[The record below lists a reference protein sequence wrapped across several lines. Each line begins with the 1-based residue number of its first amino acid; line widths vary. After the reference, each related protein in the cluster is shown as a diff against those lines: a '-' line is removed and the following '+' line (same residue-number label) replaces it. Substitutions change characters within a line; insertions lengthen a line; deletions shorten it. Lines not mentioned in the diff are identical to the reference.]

1 MLVVPAAAP
10 VAVWTPVMGGSV
22 LFDPIDRAML
32 IRARRAA
39 REAHAANGDDQPE
52 ADTIDPL
59 DLVEMLGAAFSV
71 ALIMEGARDWR
82 DVGAQRLDDDGA
94 AILED
99 GEPVFDPLD
108 FSKAALRLA
117 LTDPIVFEAFDTA
130 YVVPFVTRERERA
143 EPGNGSAASP
153 SGTGE
158 AATPVSDTA
167 SSPATQPTAADA
179 TAAPT
184 SSTNPAPKRKKRS
197 GGR

>member
-59 DLVEMLGAAFSV
+59 DLIEMLGAAFSV
-71 ALIMEGARDWR
+71 ALIMEGAQDWR
-82 DVGAQRLDDDGA
+82 DVGAQRFDTAGEPVLV
-94 AILED
+94 D
-99 GEPVFDPLD
+99 GEPIFDALD
-108 FSKAALRLA
+108 FSKDALRLA

-153 SGTGE
+153 SGIGE
-158 AATPVSDTA
+158 AATPDSDTA
-167 SSPATQPTAADA
+167 SSPAMPATADDA
-179 TAAPT
+179 TAALT
-184 SSTNPAPKRKKRS
+184 SSTNPGPKRKKRS